1 MTRTIDGSTQE
12 GELSGGSAGQVPY
25 QSAADTTDFTG
36 PGTAG
41 QVLTSTGGSAP
52 TFQTLPPSNN
62 LPGGTAGQVVY
73 QSAPSTTTFTG
84 PGTSGQ
90 VLTSTG
96 GSAPTFQTLSS
107 VPSATTATNLAA
119 GSGGQVPFQS
129 ASGTTGFTGPGTSGQ
144 ILTST
149 GGSAPTFQTLSSV
162 PSSTTATNLASG
174 TAGQV
179 PFQSSSGVTSFTGP
193 GTSGQVLTSG
203 GVSGPTYTTIT
214 TVPSANN
221 ITGGSAGLVLYQSAS
236 GVTSG
241 AGPGTAG
248 QVLTSNGATAPTF
261 QTPSTTASNLAG
273 GTTGQVVYQSG
284 AGATAFTGPG
294 TAGQVLT
301 SNGAAAPTYQAIP
314 AASSATNLA
323 GGTAFNVPYQSA
335 VGTTAFTSTTGV
347 SGLLLR
353 SNAGAP
359 PAFTAVY
366 TTFTIYANGAGTYTT
381 PTNCLFITVE
391 MIGGG
396 GGGGVSGS
404 GQSSYGGGGAA
415 GQYYLLRI
423 TPGSYSYSVGTGGAG
438 AFTGGAFENNGAAG
452 APTVFGAATADGGG
466 GGGGGGPS
474 GNGAGGAPLSGS
486 TPGSYTVLASVAG
499 DCGYCNT
506 VGGSLVV
513 PGGVSFYGKSRGP
526 GTTSQLPF
534 GALPPAPY
542 GAGGSG
548 GSYNNIGQKGGD
560 GGSGRI
566 FITEYY

>member
-12 GELSGGSAGQVPY
+12 GELSGGTAGQVPF
-25 QSAADTTDFTG
+25 QSAPDTTDFTG

-52 TFQTLPPSNN
+52 TFQTLPSSANI
-62 LPGGTAGQVVY
+62 PGGTAGQVVY

-96 GSAPTFQTLSS
+96 GTAPTFQTLSS

-119 GSGGQVPFQS
+119 GSGGQVPYQS

-241 AGPGTAG
+241 AGPGTSG
-248 QVLTSNGATAPTF
+248 QVLTSNGASAPTF

-284 AGATAFTGPG
+284 SGATAFTGPG

-323 GGTAFNVPYQSA
+323 GGSAYVVPYQSA
-335 VGTTAFTSTTGV
+335 TGV
-347 SGLLLR
+347 TTFTNVGGTGALLR
-353 SNAGAP
+353 SNGGTAAP
-359 PAFTAVY
+359 SFTNVY
-366 TTFTIYANGAGTYTT
+366 TTFTILASGAGTYTT
-381 PTNCLFITVE
+381 PTNCLFITIE

-396 GGGGVSGS
+396 GGGGVAGN
-404 GQSSYGGGGAA
+404 GQSTYGGGGASA
-415 GQYYLLRI
+415 QYYLLRTI
-423 TPGSYSYSVGTGGAG
+423 PGSFSYSVGTGGAG
-438 AFTGGAFENNGAAG
+438 AFTGGAFENSGASG
-452 APTVFGAATADGGG
+452 APTVFGGATADGGG
-466 GGGGGGPS
+466 GGGGGGPG
-474 GNGAGGAPLSGS
+474 GNGFGGAPLSGS
-486 TPGSYTVLASVAG
+486 TSGTYTVLRSIAG
-499 DCGYCNT
+499 DPGYCNT
-506 VGGSLVV
+506 TGTSLVV

-526 GTTSQLPF
+526 GTNAQLPF
-534 GALPPAPY
+534 GAIPAAPY

-548 GSYNNIGQKGGD
+548 GSFSNVGQKGGD
-560 GGSGRI
+560 GGPGRI
-566 FITEYY
+566 LITEYY

>member
-1 MTRTIDGSTQE
+1 MNFGSIYMLIIKMPRTVDGSTQA
-12 GELSGGSAGQVPY
+12 GELSGGAAGQVPY
-25 QSAADTTDFTG
+25 QSAANTTDFTG
-36 PGTAG
+36 PGTTG

-107 VPSATTATNLAA
+107 VPSATTATNLA
-119 GSGGQVPFQS
+119 
-129 ASGTTGFTGPGTSGQ
+129 
-144 ILTST
+144 
-149 GGSAPTFQTLSSV
+149 
-162 PSSTTATNLASG
+162 SG

-203 GVSGPTYTTIT
+203 GVAGPTYTTIS

-261 QTPSTTASNLAG
+261 QTPSTTASNIAG
-273 GTTGQVVYQSG
+273 GTTGQVVYQSA
-284 AGATAFTGPG
+284 AGTTSFVGPG
-294 TAGQVLT
+294 TSGQVLT
-301 SNGAAAPTYQAIP
+301 SNGVGAPSYQAIP

-347 SGLLLR
+347 TGLVLQTR
-353 SNAGAP
+353 AGAAP
-359 PAFTAVY
+359 VFTNTLTVFQ
-366 TTFTIYANGAGTYTT
+366 TFAAGTSGTYTT
-381 PTNCLFITVE
+381 PTDCRFSIVE
-391 MIGGG
+391 MCGGG
-396 GGGGVSGS
+396 GGGGANTSLTKC
-404 GQSSYGGGGAA
+404 GGGG
-415 GQYYLLRI
+415 GGSTYWKLRV
-423 TPGSYSYSVGTGGAG
+423 TPGTYSYSVGSGGAG
-438 AFTGGAFENNGAAG
+438 ATTNGSVSNNGSAG
-452 APTVFGAATADGGG
+452 GNTTFGSATSGGG
-466 GGGGGGPS
+466 GGGQGGTTV
-474 GNGAGGAPLSGS
+474 NGGAAGTGNTSGS
-486 TPGSYTVLASVAG
+486 FTVILSISGSV
-499 DCGYCNT
+499 
-506 VGGSLVV
+506 
-513 PGGVSFYGKSRGP
+513 
-526 GTTSQLPF
+526 
-534 GALPPAPY
+534 
-542 GAGGSG
+542 GSG
-548 GSYNNIGQKGGD
+548 GDQNTLDGKTSPGGASFWGNPEGAYD
-560 GGSGRI
+560 SSQISGGSIQLNANGYGVGGTGGNFSFTSGQAQNGAPGRI
-566 FITEYY
+566 VITEYY

>member
-12 GELSGGSAGQVPY
+12 GELSGGTAGQVPY
-25 QSAADTTDFTG
+25 QSAPDTTDFTG

-96 GSAPTFQTLSS
+96 GTAPTFQTLSS

-119 GSGGQVPFQS
+119 GSGGQVPYQS

-203 GVSGPTYTTIT
+203 GVGGPTYTTIT

-248 QVLTSNGATAPTF
+248 QVLTSNGASAPTF

-323 GGTAFNVPYQSA
+323 GGSAYVVPYQSA
-335 VGTTAFTSTTGV
+335 TGV
-347 SGLLLR
+347 TTFTNVGGSGALLR
-353 SNAGAP
+353 SNGGTAAP
-359 PAFTAVY
+359 SFTNVY
-366 TTFTIYANGAGTYTT
+366 TTFTVLTAGTSGSYVM
-381 PTNCLFITVE
+381 PINVAFATVE
-391 MIGGG
+391 MCGGG
-396 GGGGVSGS
+396 GGGGSFNGS
-404 GQSSYGGGGAA
+404 ANCGGGG
-415 GQYYLLRI
+415 GGSYYWKLRV
-423 TPGSYSYSVGTGGAG
+423 TPGTYSYSVGSGGTGGQSGGTVDGTAG
-438 AFTGGAFENNGAAG
+438 GNTTFGSATSGGGQGGLGSGVPGAAG
-452 APTVFGAATADGGG
+452 GSNTSGGFIVLLGISGTVGGG
-466 GGGGGGPS
+466 GLAGTSASSPGGASFWGNPEPSYQSNQVAGVQLNANGYGCGGTGAKAAFVS
-474 GNGAGGAPLSGS
+474 GQAQNGA
-486 TPGSYTVLASVAG
+486 PGHIL
-499 DCGYCNT
+499 
-506 VGGSLVV
+506 
-513 PGGVSFYGKSRGP
+513 
-526 GTTSQLPF
+526 
-534 GALPPAPY
+534 
-542 GAGGSG
+542 
-548 GSYNNIGQKGGD
+548 
-560 GGSGRI
+560 
-566 FITEYY
+566 ITEYY